1 MAELT
6 NNLATY
12 ARIDWLAF
20 GRWDRLHCPT
30 EADYDVTAAIAFDVT
45 FACGRRRP
53 AAFLPG
59 PLSRMGTPRC
69 ARCCDQAGFPRGI
82 GSPKNDAE
90 CRWILG
96 LDGEAT

>member
-6 NNLATY
+6 NDLATY
-12 ARIDWLAF
+12 ARLDWLAY

-30 EADYDVTAAIAFDVT
+30 EADYDDTDWLAYDVT

-53 AAFLPG
+53 VAVLPG
-59 PLSRMGTPRC
+59 VFTRMSAPRC
-69 ARCCDQAGFPRGI
+69 AQCCDRSGLPRGD

-90 CRWILG
+90 CRRILG
-96 LDGEAT
+96 LDGASG